1 MLKKIYI
8 LSLLW
13 INISACSNKN
23 DSVDDKELPIIQLL
37 SPTANQIFT
46 AGQVVTINGNITD
59 NNKLAEIHVHIYN
72 NTSGQLLTDIH
83 RFPNGGTYT
92 LNETFTTQAGIQY
105 KIQVLATDKSAN
117 QQNQTVF
124 ISSN

>member
-1 MLKKIYI
+1 MLKRIYI

-13 INISACSNKN
+13 ISIAACSNKS
-23 DSVDDKELPIIQLL
+23 DSIDDKELPVIQLL
-37 SPTANQIFT
+37 SPTANQVFT
-46 AGQVVTINGNITD
+46 AGQTVIVGGNITD

-72 NTSGQLLTDIH
+72 NTSGQLLMDIH
-83 RFPNGGTYT
+83 RFPVGGTYA
-92 LNETFTTQAGIQY
+92 LNETFTVQAGIQY

-124 ISSN
+124 ISAN